1 MDSQPA
7 PAKTVVRLPPSG
19 RDVAPE
25 PPPAPA
31 RRRQSQTEHGPF
43 VPLLLGGL
51 ALLGGLGFQTLQLWM
66 DREALKSA
74 HAQQQLTVDNAGK
87 LRTSLD
93 TLAADTQRMAD
104 AGNPNAR
111 VLVEELKKRGV
122 TINAAAPAAPR

>member
-51 ALLGGLGFQTLQLWM
+51 ALRYPGG
-66 DREALKSA
+66 R
-74 HAQQQLTVDNAGK
+74 
-87 LRTSLD
+87 
-93 TLAADTQRMAD
+93 
-104 AGNPNAR
+104 
-111 VLVEELKKRGV
+111 
-122 TINAAAPAAPR
+122 NAAHG